1 MLHICSRMWLINSAK
16 AMILIHYPLF
26 PISDPSPNLLPH
38 LLPSSGNCTS
48 TWIEVWIWYTQSK
61 DEHSSDRLRQAAATG
76 QCELRFAFTCT
87 GESQWRSEKGNS
99 VVPDGEQ
106 GFHLGDLFSLR
117 NWPCLERKIYFP
129 SAGVQDRALLLS
141 PVDSAWLGE
150 AMRGIIRLGRKQ
162 VRAIG
167 SKLFRHRR
175 QIS

>member
-16 AMILIHYPLF
+16 AMTFTHYPLF

-48 TWIEVWIWYTQSK
+48 TQIEIWVWYTQSK
-61 DEHSSDRLRQAAATG
+61 DEHSYDRPRQAAATG
-76 QCELRFAFTCT
+76 QWELRFAFTCT
-87 GESQWRSEKGNS
+87 GGSKWRTEMGNS

-106 GFHLGDLFSLR
+106 GFHLGNFISLR
-117 NWPCLERKIYFP
+117 TWPSLERKIYFT
-129 SAGVQDRALLLS
+129 STGVQGRALLLS
-141 PVDSAWLGE
+141 LVVSVWLGE
-150 AMRGIIRLGRKQ
+150 EMRGIIRLGRKQ
-162 VRAIG
+162 VRAVS